1 MITKSIQ
8 LISTVYALQL
18 IGITQQSEV
27 RTVAIYGQTYHG
39 RDRRTLASN
48 KQLHELI
55 FSACII

>member
-8 LISTVYALQL
+8 YNALQL